1 MKRTLKFA
9 LKLLGLHGGA
19 MVASLFLVLVYGA
32 LWSSNAVFQ
41 WFMTVCIVA
50 VLAILLWIPSTN
62 EGVRDYMHDEI
73 LEKRGSQEPRWFYGG
88 KGALAGLISQLPAVA
103 LALVSLLL
111 PAEGAGRILRLGAT
125 GWYYMFK
132 RLMDTWPQ
140 AWIWIC
146 LGGAAFSTL
155 IAALAYINGREL
167 RLRTKIIIARNDAK
181 RARKKPNNR

>member
-9 LKLLGLHGGA
+9 LKLMGLHGGA
-19 MVASLFLVLVYGA
+19 MVASLFLVPVYGA

-73 LEKRGSQEPRWFYGG
+73 LDKQGSQEPRWFYGG
-88 KGALAGLISQLPAVA
+88 KGALAGIISQLPAMA
-103 LALVSLLL
+103 LAFASLLL
-111 PAEGAGRILRLGAT
+111 PAEGGGRILRLGAT

-155 IAALAYINGREL
+155 IAALAYMNGREL